1 MAEEVRLPSLQLDSG
16 RTMTDVSVAF
26 SSWGELNAQ
35 GDNAIV
41 ACHALTGS
49 SAADD
54 WWGPLIGPGR
64 TLDTNR
70 FFVVCLN
77 VLGSPYGSASS
88 VSINPETGDPYGPSF
103 PAVTIRDTVRAHRK
117 ALETLGVRRALFALG
132 GSMGGMQ
139 ALEWAFEDDFVDGI
153 APIAVGGRHS
163 PWCIGFSEAQRQA
176 IYADPLWNEGRYAE
190 QPRQGLATARM
201 IAMLTYRSPE
211 SLAARFGRK
220 RQDASEDLFA
230 VESYLRYQGD
240 KLVDR
245 FDANCYVHLT
255 RQMDTHDVARGR
267 GAYEEVLR
275 RVDRKTLIIGVDT
288 DALYPLAEQEEL
300 ASLIPGARL
309 EIIRSPAG
317 HDAFLIEFAQ
327 LDRIVRSWMEETLRR
342 PEPPRACMVRSG
354 KLVGV

>member
-1 MAEEVRLPSLQLDSG
+1 MAEAIRLPSLQLESG
-16 RTMTDVSVAF
+16 RTLTDVSVAF

-41 ACHALTGS
+41 VCHALTGS
-49 SAADD
+49 SAADE
-54 WWGPLIGPGR
+54 WWGPIIGPGR

-77 VLGSPYGSASS
+77 VLGSPYGSASP
-88 VSINPETGDPYGPSF
+88 VSINPETGGPYGPAF
-103 PAVTIRDTVRAHRK
+103 PAITIRDTVRAHRR
-117 ALETLGVRRALFALG
+117 ALETLGARRALCALG

-139 ALEWAFEDDFVDGI
+139 ALEWAFEDDFVDGV

-176 IYADPLWNEGRYAE
+176 IYADAGWNGGRYAE
-190 QPRQGLATARM
+190 QPRQGLAAARM
-201 IAMLTYRSPE
+201 IAMLTYRSPG
-211 SLAARFGRK
+211 SLAARFGRTL
-220 RQDASEDLFA
+220 QEADDDLFA
-230 VESYLRYQGD
+230 VESYLRYQGA

-267 GAYEEVLR
+267 GAYEDVLR
-275 RVDRKTLIIGVDT
+275 GIDRKTLVIGVDT
-288 DALYPLAEQEEL
+288 DVLYPLAEQEEL
-300 ASLIPGARL
+300 ASLVPGARL
-309 EIIRSPAG
+309 EVIRSPAG

-327 LDRIVRSWMEETLRR
+327 LDRILRSWIAEELRR
-342 PEPPRACMVRSG
+342 PEPPRAPVVRSE
-354 KLVGV
+354 KLMGV

>member
-1 MAEEVRLPSLQLDSG
+1 MADAFRLPALKLDSG
-16 RTMTDVSVAF
+16 RTITDVSVAF

-41 ACHALTGS
+41 VCHALTGD

-70 FFVVCLN
+70 FLVVCLN
-77 VLGSPYGSASS
+77 VLGSPYGSASP
-88 VSINPETGDPYGPSF
+88 VSTDPGTGDPYGPEF

-117 ALETLGVRRALFALG
+117 ALEMLGVRRALFALG

-139 ALEWAFEDDFVDGI
+139 ALEWAFEDDFVDGV

-163 PWCIGFSEAQRQA
+163 AWCIGFSETQRQA
-176 IYADPLWNEGRYAE
+176 IYADPRWNDGRYAE

-201 IAMLTYRSPE
+201 IAMLTYRSSG
-211 SLAARFGRK
+211 SLAARFGRTL
-220 RQDASEDLFA
+220 QDGADDMFA
-230 VESYLRYQGD
+230 VESYLRYQGT
-240 KLVDR
+240 KLADR

-267 GAYEEVLR
+267 GDYEEVLR
-275 RVDRKTLIIGVDT
+275 SVRRKTLVIGVDT
-288 DALYPLAEQEEL
+288 DVLYPLAEQEEL
-300 ASLIPGARL
+300 ASLIPSARL

-327 LDRIVRSWMEETLRR
+327 LDRILRPWMEELRR
-342 PEPPRACMVRSG
+342 PEPPRASVVRSE
-354 KLVGV
+354 KLIGV